1 MVDRLIH
8 KIIIIGGGPAGLMAA
23 NMCSRLDIDFLLLE
37 RNNRVGKK
45 LLLTGGSRCN
55 VTNNLSVINFV
66 EQLTIRHNKFLYPS
80 LYAFGPTQIKT
91 FFDQR
96 NCHLILENNFKYF
109 PETNKSQTVID
120 ALMSDIHEDSILY
133 KQKVT
138 KVSKVDDLFIV
149 ETTQESY
156 KSEFLIIATGSKS
169 YPKTGSQG
177 DGLRFAS
184 SFGIEYKDF
193 TPAETHV
200 YSNIIAKD
208 YRHFQG
214 VSIENVGVHILGTK
228 IKETGDLLFTHFGLS
243 GPVIYHLSE
252 YIYES
257 IQKGKNLIRFS
268 LSSLD
273 EKEIRQI
280 LDNPNKHILKQLE
293 KVITKRMSRT
303 ILNTLSID
311 NKKIA
316 EISKKQINDI
326 VDLICRFT
334 VPIEKVEDREN
345 AYVNKGGVILNEIN
359 PQSMESKKVPN
370 LFFAGETLDI
380 HGPIGGFNITLA
392 LSTAHLAVETIHS
405 FLYKS

>member
-1 MVDRLIH
+1 MVDSLIH

-55 VTNNLSVINFV
+55 VTNNLSVNNFV
-66 EQLTIRHNKFLYPS
+66 EQLTIRHKKFLYPS
-80 LYAFGPTQIKT
+80 LYAFGQTQIKT

-96 NCHLILENNFKYF
+96 NCQLILENNFKYF
-109 PETNKSQTVID
+109 PETNKSQSVID
-120 ALMSDIHEDSILY
+120 ALMDDIHKNSILY
-133 KQKVT
+133 NQRVIEVT
-138 KVSKVDDLFIV
+138 KKDDLFIV
-149 ETTQESY
+149 KTSQASY
-156 KSEFLIIATGSKS
+156 QSEYLIIATGSKS

-200 YSNIIAKD
+200 YSNLIAKD

-214 VSIENVGVHILGTK
+214 VSIENVDVHILGTK

-280 LDNPNKHILKQLE
+280 LDNPNKYILKQLE
-293 KVITKRMSRT
+293 KVITKRMSKT
-303 ILNTLSID
+303 ILNTLGIE

-316 EISKKQINDI
+316 ELSKKQINDI

-334 VPIEKVEDREN
+334 VPIDKVEDR
-345 AYVNKGGVILNEIN
+345 KML
-359 PQSMESKKVPN
+359 M
-370 LFFAGETLDI
+370 
-380 HGPIGGFNITLA
+380 
-392 LSTAHLAVETIHS
+392 
-405 FLYKS
+405 